1 MKIAVIGS
9 GNIGSTAARLFLE
22 ADHDV
27 VIANRRGPDSLA
39 PPVAELSPRAR
50 AAPVEDAARASE
62 LALLALPFG
71 VYRELPAPAFAGKLV
86 IDATTTPYGT
96 ATSPS

>member
-1 MKIAVIGS
+1 MSRAYPVHWFDRGAVG
-9 GNIGSTAARLFLE
+9 
-22 ADHDV
+22 
-27 VIANRRGPDSLA
+27 RGI
-39 PPVAELSPRAR
+39 
-50 AAPVEDAARASE
+50 
-62 LALLALPFG
+62 LLALPFG

>member
-39 PPVAELSPRAR
+39 PLVAELSPRAR